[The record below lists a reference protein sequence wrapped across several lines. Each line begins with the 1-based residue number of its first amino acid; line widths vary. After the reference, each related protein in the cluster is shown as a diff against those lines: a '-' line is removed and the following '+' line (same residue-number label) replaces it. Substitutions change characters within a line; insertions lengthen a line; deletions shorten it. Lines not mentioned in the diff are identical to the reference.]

1 MTTLSPQQAA
11 FIDWIKTGH
20 GSAILVARAGT
31 GKTFTILQAVQALNV
46 PCAILAYNKKIA
58 DEIKGKL
65 QKLGF
70 DYRRAQAATV
80 HSFGLSAYKKSFPQ
94 AQVNDYK
101 VPDLLKAMLDREV
114 IPSTL
119 KDFSEI
125 ILALV
130 SMAKQRAIGV
140 LAPIKSREAWLDI
153 VDHFDLL
160 DLDDT
165 DTAEDH
171 LDEIVSAAIKLL
183 EASNS
188 LTDVIDFNDM
198 VYLPLVKK
206 CRFWRFPVVFVDEA
220 QDTNPARR
228 ALVRALVEKGGRV
241 VAVGDPFQAIYGFT
255 GADADSLDLIAKD
268 FDAQRFPLSVTYRC
282 PKNVVK
288 FANRWVKDIEAHE
301 SAADGEVSSTSFADF
316 VKRNDIRNGDT
327 AILCRVTKPLVQ
339 VAFKM
344 IRENMIPC
352 KIEGRDVGVGLKKL
366 ATRWKKVKTLN
377 ALEDQLDTYLEK
389 MKTKYLAQRKEQA
402 AQNVEDQVETLKVI
416 MDRAR
421 SESKHT
427 VKDVCDLIDSLFSDN
442 VSGILTLSTIHKSKG
457 REFKRVFWLD
467 RHGTCP
473 SKYARQEWSK
483 EQERNLMYV
492 AATRAMESL
501 FDLELPP
508 EMTK

>member
-11 FIDWIKTGH
+11 FIDFIKNGS
-20 GSAILVARAGT
+20 GSAILEARAGT
-31 GKTFTILQAVQALNV
+31 GKTTSILQAVQVLQV

-80 HSFGLSAYKKSFPQ
+80 HSFGFSAYKKTYRN
-94 AQVNDYK
+94 AKVNEYK

-114 IPSTL
+114 IASSL

-125 ILALV
+125 ILELV

-165 DTAEDH
+165 ETAEER
-171 LDEIVSAAIKLL
+171 LDEIVTAAIKLL

-206 CRFWRFPVVFVDEA
+206 CRFWRFPVVFVDEC

-228 ALVRALVEKGGRV
+228 ALVRALLEPGGRGIF
-241 VAVGDPFQAIYGFT
+241 VGDPFQSVYGFT
-255 GADADSLDLIAKD
+255 GADSDSMDLIKHDFAAKT
-268 FDAQRFPLSVTYRC
+268 FPLSVTYRC
-282 PKNVVK
+282 PKAVVK
-288 FANRWVKDIEAHE
+288 FANQWVPDIEAHE
-301 SAADGEVSSTSFADF
+301 SALEGEVSRSTFDAF

-339 VAFKM
+339 VAFKLLKL
-344 IRENMIPC
+344 MIPC

-377 ALEDQLDTYLEK
+377 ALEDQLDAYLEK

-416 MDRAR
+416 MERCRAD
-421 SESKHT
+421 SKHT
-427 VKDVCDLIDSLFSDN
+427 VKDVCDYIDSLFAEN
-442 VSGILTLSTIHKSKG
+442 VNGILTLSTIHKSKG

-467 RHGTCP
+467 RQGTCP
-473 SKYARQEWSK
+473 SKYARQEWTRQ
-483 EQERNLMYV
+483 QERNLMYV
-492 AATRAMESL
+492 AATRAQEAL
-501 FDLELPP
+501 YDLDLPP
-508 EMTK
+508 ELEKK